1 MNGKQQN
8 MHQVVTS
15 VWIQN
20 HGWQNQNAG
29 ERLVIDSLCW
39 DGRPAKINKHRPV
52 RRGAVRWKEDTA
64 NARLFKTRYDNYW
77 QAPGATQ

>member
-29 ERLVIDSLCW
+29 ERLVIDSRMLGW
-39 DGRPAKINKHRPV
+39 PTSKD
-52 RRGAVRWKEDTA
+52 
-64 NARLFKTRYDNYW
+64 
-77 QAPGATQ
+77 